1 MNRPAAIPVA
11 LVLLLAWGAA
21 LGASSV
27 SSATETSVPCPPR
40 SGVAV
45 QVLGSGGP
53 VADDDRA
60 SSAYLVWVD
69 GAARLLVDAGA
80 GAFLRFGEAGA
91 RFEDLDLVAISHFHT
106 DHSADVP
113 ALLKS
118 GYFSDRTRPLTIS
131 GPEGRGDFPGLERWL
146 RALIGPGGAYAYL
159 SGYEDGSDGLV
170 RIEPK
175 TAAQGPGIRTEIL
188 ANDRVTV
195 AAFGVPHGIVPSLAY
210 RVEVDGKVLVFTSDQ
225 NGNDAR
231 FADFAR
237 GADLLIA
244 HLAIPESA
252 GGAAVRLHAR
262 PSIIGTLASAA
273 DVGQLLLSHLMGRS
287 LHTLDRQ
294 VEIVREA
301 YPGLVRVAEDLACY
315 LP

>member
-1 MNRPAAIPVA
+1 MNRSAAIPRV
-11 LVLLLAWGAA
+11 LMLLLAWCATLSA
-21 LGASSV
+21 FSASW
-27 SSATETSVPCPPR
+27 AMETAVPCPPR

-53 VADDDRA
+53 VADDNRA

-69 GAARLLVDAGA
+69 GAARVLVDAGA

-118 GYFSDRTRPLTIS
+118 GYFSDRTRAVTVS
-131 GPEGRGDFPGLERWL
+131 GPDGHGGFPGLERWL

-175 TAAQGPGIRTEIL
+175 MAAGDPGIRSEIL
-188 ANDRVTV
+188 ASERLRV
-195 AAFGVPHGIVPSLAY
+195 AALGVPHGIVPSLAY
-210 RVEVDGKVLVFTSDQ
+210 RIEVDGKALVFTSDQ
-225 NGNDAR
+225 NGTDTR

-262 PSIIGTLASAA
+262 PSVIGNLASAA
-273 DVGQLLLSHLMGRS
+273 DVRQLLLSHLMRRS
-287 LHTLDRQ
+287 LRRLDRQ
-294 VEIVREA
+294 LEIVREA
-301 YPGLVRVAEDLACY
+301 YPGPVRVAEDLACY
-315 LP
+315 VP